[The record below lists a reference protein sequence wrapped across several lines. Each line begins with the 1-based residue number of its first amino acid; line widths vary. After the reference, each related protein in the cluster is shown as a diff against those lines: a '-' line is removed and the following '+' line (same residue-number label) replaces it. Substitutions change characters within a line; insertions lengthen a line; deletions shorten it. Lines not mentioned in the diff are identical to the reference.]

1 MAHPGRRLPRCLRNQ
16 RHPTDRPRSSHRT
29 SQQCLQKALSRRPTS
44 ASLPRCAVGDG
55 DPGPKLT
62 FPGIADQRRS
72 NRDKRGQPVRSIV
85 MLKWRC
91 LSLTRTPQSGSE
103 QRKEVDQH
111 DSDDDFLNHWYHN
124 LVPLLGGLLWRCPR
138 AKPANDCFR

>member
-1 MAHPGRRLPRCLRNQ
+1 VTCHHPKKQ
-16 RHPTDRPRSSHRT
+16 
-29 SQQCLQKALSRRPTS
+29 
-44 ASLPRCAVGDG
+44 VGKIN
-55 DPGPKLT
+55 PS
-62 FPGIADQRRS
+62 QRRS
-72 NRDKRGQPVRSIV
+72 TQAIPAESG
-85 MLKWRC
+85 
-91 LSLTRTPQSGSE
+91 QSGSE